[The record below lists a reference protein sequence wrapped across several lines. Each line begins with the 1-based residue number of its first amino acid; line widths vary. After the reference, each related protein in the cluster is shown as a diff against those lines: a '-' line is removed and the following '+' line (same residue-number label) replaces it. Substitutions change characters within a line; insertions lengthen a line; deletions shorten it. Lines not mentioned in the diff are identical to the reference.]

1 MTAHP
6 NPQPWLNAVLKQST
20 VWRSFTKICTM
31 HYNAILAATWLLGRT
46 TYRIPL
52 WHRTQL
58 AWPTPVQYNGTLL
71 VQVKCPFPR
80 SFSIYPK
87 SQTVALRKL
96 QPLLR
101 NITMK
106 ISLLSIFFAKHKQSM
121 SGNHLRL
128 CFPNCLEHET
138 AAASHVLLWCRPWH
152 SLGQIART
160 SCGTAARF
168 ELYPN
173 CRPKARRFQRL
184 GVENHVGVLYRIK
197 MESWMHLQY
206 GKYHRLGIWSHL
218 TRHPQQECC
227 QQVPA
232 VGIRSSEA
240 LAAEVAHSTWA
251 SNIDKKT
258 NTLRKHSVDLMKCCI
273 LELPGSVI
281 INSYGDQYLS

>member
-1 MTAHP
+1 M
-6 NPQPWLNAVLKQST
+6 
-20 VWRSFTKICTM
+20 
-31 HYNAILAATWLLGRT
+31 YNAILAATWLLGRT
-46 TYRIPL
+46 TYRISL
-52 WHRTQL
+52 RHRTQL
-58 AWPTPVQYNGTLL
+58 AWPTPVQCNGTLL

-101 NITMK
+101 KITMK
-106 ISLLSIFFAKHKQSM
+106 ISLLSIFFGQNINNPWVGTIYAGVFQTAWNMKVQQPAM
-121 SGNHLRL
+121 SY
-128 CFPNCLEHET
+128 C
-138 AAASHVLLWCRPWH
+138 HVGPGIH
-152 SLGQIART
+152 SDKSLAHSR
-160 SCGTAARF
+160 GTAASF

-184 GVENHVGVLYRIK
+184 GVENHVGAMYRIK

-206 GKYHRLGIWSHL
+206 GKYHRLGIWSL

-251 SNIDKKT
+251 PNIDKKT
-258 NTLRKHSVDLMKCCI
+258 KTLRKHSVDLIKCCI
-273 LELPGSVI
+273 FELPGSVM